1 MTEFIIAGGPFMWP
15 LLACS
20 ILIITISIERLW
32 FLQIRLVSPK
42 GLTNQIVNLFNKNL
56 INNKQADEISELSS
70 LGFLL
75 ISCIQYKDL
84 PRENLESKIE
94 EKAVEIKYSLERN
107 LNMLGTIATISP
119 LLGLLGT
126 VIGMIAAFTG
136 LSEVTGAN
144 PDALAAGISQALITT
159 AFGLFI
165 AVPGLVLHKY
175 FEQKVSYLL
184 ITLQIEVSR
193 FITSPK
199 AGKSVTAMANMAAV
213 ANAKNAGTK
222 AMECGFSSAGTN
234 DKVASAKMLEMP
246 APTAASVKATSTA
259 SSTTNSVAATS
270 ENAPDNMTTANR
282 RCKRK
287 AKMAMSVKSE
297 MSDALTRKPDISRA
311 PVHYFS
317 WPSNCQES
325 IFTIFENGS
334 TFRTIAPL

>member
-94 EKAVEIKYSLERN
+94 EKAIEVKFSLERN

-126 VIGMIAAFTG
+126 VIGMITAFTG

-184 ITLQIEVSR
+184 IRLQIEVSR
-193 FITSPK
+193 FIDVINK
-199 AGKSVTAMANMAAV
+199 
-213 ANAKNAGTK
+213 
-222 AMECGFSSAGTN
+222 
-234 DKVASAKMLEMP
+234 
-246 APTAASVKATSTA
+246 
-259 SSTTNSVAATS
+259 
-270 ENAPDNMTTANR
+270 
-282 RCKRK
+282 
-287 AKMAMSVKSE
+287 
-297 MSDALTRKPDISRA
+297 
-311 PVHYFS
+311 
-317 WPSNCQES
+317 
-325 IFTIFENGS
+325 
-334 TFRTIAPL
+334 

>member
-94 EKAVEIKYSLERN
+94 EKAIEVKFSLDRN

-126 VIGMIAAFTG
+126 VIGMITAFTG

-184 ITLQIEVSR
+184 IRLQIEVSR
-193 FITSPK
+193 FID
-199 AGKSVTAMANMAAV
+199 VIN
-213 ANAKNAGTK
+213 
-222 AMECGFSSAGTN
+222 
-234 DKVASAKMLEMP
+234 
-246 APTAASVKATSTA
+246 
-259 SSTTNSVAATS
+259 
-270 ENAPDNMTTANR
+270 
-282 RCKRK
+282 
-287 AKMAMSVKSE
+287 
-297 MSDALTRKPDISRA
+297 
-311 PVHYFS
+311 
-317 WPSNCQES
+317 Q
-325 IFTIFENGS
+325 
-334 TFRTIAPL
+334 